1 MTHSTDSLT
10 KEAKRANWLQKK
22 KERRRKENCFIMNLV
37 FILSSALIISGL
49 LLCIFINTP
58 NFPKKEAQTVILNNV
73 FAEDGDTPLLS
84 SPKLEVP
91 ITISIVGDC
100 TLGIDRAFPAL
111 KFDTYYNQYGADYF
125 FQNVKHIFESDDL
138 TIANFEGTLTDSTAR
153 ADKKFAFRGPA
164 EYAKILTK
172 GSIESV
178 TLANNHSSDYGYQS
192 FLDTKV
198 NLDAEGIT
206 HFGFDQIAIQN
217 VKGIKVGLIGI
228 YELGGYA
235 QALNQ
240 TKSHIAKAKA
250 EGADIIIVIYH
261 WGNEYQTAP
270 TSHQTTL
277 ARLAID
283 EGADLVCGHHPHI
296 LQGIETYKGKNI
308 VYSLGNFCF
317 GGNSNPSDK
326 DTMIFQQTF
335 TFTKDGLK
343 EDNVTNIIP
352 CSLSSEKWKN
362 NFQPTPATGDE
373 ATQILEKIRERSGQI
388 KLP

>member
-1 MTHSTDSLT
+1 MTKSTKNLT
-10 KEAKRANWLQKK
+10 KDTRRANLTQKK
-22 KERRRKENCFIMNLV
+22 KALRRKENCFIMNLL
-37 FILSSALIISGL
+37 FILSSVLVISGL

-58 NFPKKEAQTVILNNV
+58 NFPKKEAQAITSDNV
-73 FAEDGDTPLLS
+73 FTEDSGVPLL
-84 SPKLEVP
+84 PTPEINLP
-91 ITISIVGDC
+91 ITISVVGDC
-100 TLGIDRAFPAL
+100 TLGIDKAFPAL
-111 KFDTYYNQYGADYF
+111 KFDTYYNQHGADYF
-125 FQNVKHIFESDDL
+125 FRNVKHIFESDDL
-138 TIANFEGTLTDSTAR
+138 TIANFEGTLTDSTKR

-164 EYAKILTK
+164 EYAGILTK
-172 GSIESV
+172 GSIEAV

-192 FLDTKV
+192 FLDTKT

-206 HFGFDQIAIQN
+206 HFGFDLVAIQN

-235 QALNQ
+235 KAVTQ
-240 TKSHIAKAKA
+240 TKENIAKAKS
-250 EGADIIIVIYH
+250 EGADIIIVIFH
-261 WGNEYQTAP
+261 WGNEYETAP
-270 TSHQTTL
+270 NNHQTTL

-362 NFQPTPATGDE
+362 NFQPTPATGED
-373 ATQILEKIRERSGQI
+373 ATRILDKIRERSGLI

>member
-1 MTHSTDSLT
+1 MTKSTKNLT
-10 KEAKRANWLQKK
+10 KDTRRANLTQKK
-22 KERRRKENCFIMNLV
+22 KALRRKENCFIMNLL
-37 FILSSALIISGL
+37 FILSSVLVISGL

-58 NFPKKEAQTVILNNV
+58 NFPKKEAQAITSDNV
-73 FAEDGDTPLLS
+73 FTEDSGVPLL
-84 SPKLEVP
+84 PAPEINLP
-91 ITISIVGDC
+91 ITISVVGDC
-100 TLGIDRAFPAL
+100 TLGIDKAFPAL
-111 KFDTYYNQYGADYF
+111 KFDTYYNQHGADYF

-138 TIANFEGTLTDSTAR
+138 TIANFEGTLTDSTKR

-164 EYAKILTK
+164 EYAGILTK
-172 GSIESV
+172 GSIEAV

-192 FLDTKV
+192 FLDTKT

-206 HFGFDQIAIQN
+206 HFGFDRVAIQN

-235 QALNQ
+235 KAVTQ
-240 TKSHIAKAKA
+240 TKENIAKAKS
-250 EGADIIIVIYH
+250 EGADIIIVIFH
-261 WGNEYQTAP
+261 WGNEYETAP
-270 TSHQTTL
+270 NNHQTTL

-362 NFQPTPATGDE
+362 NFQPTPATGED
-373 ATQILEKIRERSGQI
+373 ATRILDKIRERSGLI